1 MTREAEHPLPQE
13 LHQFIS
19 TQEWTFA
26 KTYADTYP
34 HEYIVK
40 ERVDAELFSQLAY
53 HIDTYGYTEHF
64 YNKPVVYFDHDG
76 YTYWHM
82 GIIIN
87 RCVLADTYHRRKQDG
102 RLPDNRQ
109 A

>member
-1 MTREAEHPLPQE
+1 MQNNPSSSLPKE
-13 LHQFIS
+13 LQQFIAN
-19 TQEWTFA
+19 QEWTFA

-40 ERVDAELFSQLAY
+40 DRVDAVLYDQLAH
-53 HIDTYGYTEHF
+53 HIDTNGYTEYF
-64 YNKPVVYFDHDG
+64 YTKPVVYFDHDG

-82 GIIIN
+82 DIIIN

-102 RLPDNRQ
+102 RLPNG
-109 A
+109 